1 MKVEGYII
9 EASVVS
15 VKGCEKGSS
24 TKSVKFQIA
33 YPGQR
38 RTLGTHAS
46 LALAHLVG
54 WTLQARCD
62 NAWRSGTPRDVA
74 ASEVDARHAL
84 RYTRLTSALDA
95 HFRPAAS
102 HTHPRS
108 GGAAW
113 GQGAPDLCEGN
124 TEEEKAAC

>member
-1 MKVEGYII
+1 MVL
-9 EASVVS
+9 
-15 VKGCEKGSS
+15 VKGCERGLS

-38 RTLGTHAS
+38 RTLEAHAS
-46 LALAHLVG
+46 LALAHLVE

-84 RYTRLTSALDA
+84 RYTRLNLALYA
-95 HFRPAAS
+95 RFQPAAS

-108 GGAAW
+108 SGAAW

-124 TEEEKAAC
+124 TKEEKAAC

>member
-1 MKVEGYII
+1 M
-9 EASVVS
+9 
-15 VKGCEKGSS
+15 S

-33 YPGQR
+33 SPGQG
-38 RTLGTHAS
+38 RTPATHAS
-46 LALAHLVG
+46 LALVRLVA
-54 WTLQARCD
+54 WTLPARCD
-62 NAWRSGTPRDVA
+62 NAWRARTLRDVA

-84 RYTRLTSALDA
+84 RYTRLNSALYA
-95 HFRPAAS
+95 RFRPAAF

-113 GQGAPDLCEGN
+113 GQGAPDRCEGN